1 MDLFH
6 LELDSELSLDKS
18 NNKGNSEVEDLIFI
32 KHLLCARHLKC
43 LIGLNLSN
51 NPLRKCCTYSD
62 VNNLANWD
70 SRR

>member
-1 MDLFH
+1 MDLLH
-6 LELDSELSLDKS
+6 LELELSLDKS

-32 KHLLCARHLKC
+32 KHLLCARPLKWF
-43 LIGLNLSN
+43 IGLNLSS

-70 SRR
+70 SRT

>member
-32 KHLLCARHLKC
+32 KHLLYARHLKC
-43 LIGLNLSN
+43 LIGLNLSSV
-51 NPLRKCCTYSD
+51 L
-62 VNNLANWD
+62 
-70 SRR
+70 